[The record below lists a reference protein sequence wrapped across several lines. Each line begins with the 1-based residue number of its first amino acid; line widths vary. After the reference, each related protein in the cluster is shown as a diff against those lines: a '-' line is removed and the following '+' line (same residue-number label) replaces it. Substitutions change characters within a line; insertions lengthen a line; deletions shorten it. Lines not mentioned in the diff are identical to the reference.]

1 MVSVQRIRMSKSSWA
16 LPKPSVGRRAQ
27 SAKRWLSLSEA
38 ASTSRRCY
46 VSERDQADSSRC
58 RCQYEFCYT
67 CLARWRTCKC
77 PLWDERR
84 IVDRPIPAND
94 APQDAVNLANAVP
107 PVPVAHPNL
116 LPAQPTVRA
125 AQPQPQVPAQ
135 PAVQPTS
142 KHKDNGRRKRQRNKK
157 KNNRSHVHKFERYH
171 RSDGHDTTCNRCGF
185 VDRWANGCQGCGLM
199 ICRICTKHRL

>member
-1 MVSVQRIRMSKSSWA
+1 MSKSSWA

-157 KNNRSHVHKFERYH
+157 KRITGATSISSSGIIVVTGTIRHVIAVALWT
-171 RSDGHDTTCNRCGF
+171 DGPTAAR
-185 VDRWANGCQGCGLM
+185 VVA
-199 ICRICTKHRL
+199 